1 MSKSRANF
9 RLDNSNHAH
18 QNDYFT
24 FYTCA
29 DREKILE
36 HGQKHKIAM
45 KIDRLKYS
53 KLFNISEQI
62 IR

>member
-9 RLDNSNHAH
+9 RLDNSNPSR
-18 QNDYFT
+18 QNNYFT
-24 FYTCA
+24 FHSCV
-29 DREKILE
+29 DRERIIE
-36 HGQKHKIAM
+36 HGRKRKIAM

-53 KLFNISEQI
+53 KLFNVSGQI